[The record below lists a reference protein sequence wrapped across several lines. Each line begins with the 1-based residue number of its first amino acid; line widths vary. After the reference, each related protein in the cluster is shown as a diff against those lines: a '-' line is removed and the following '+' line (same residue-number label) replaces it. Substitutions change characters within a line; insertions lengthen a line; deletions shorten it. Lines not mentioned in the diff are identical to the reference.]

1 MGLTAYEALESVSIF
16 PPVGIKVEP
25 ELVVLFG
32 GLRFQT
38 FFELFGLAAVKLM
51 RSLSAA
57 PVQVDVIFLAPF
69 PSLHLKAVAF
79 DDEGGVGLDGEL
91 AIASVCR
98 KKSQV
103 QFILIY
109 AAESVAFSYKI

>member
-98 KKSQV
+98 KKAKFNLSSFMLPNQ
-103 QFILIY
+103 
-109 AAESVAFSYKI
+109 